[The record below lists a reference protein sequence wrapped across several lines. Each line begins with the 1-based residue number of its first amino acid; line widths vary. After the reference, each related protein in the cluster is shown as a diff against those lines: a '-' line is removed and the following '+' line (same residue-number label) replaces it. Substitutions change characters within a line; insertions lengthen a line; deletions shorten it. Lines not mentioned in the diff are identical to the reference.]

1 MRSRGKTEKM
11 KKVNSKKRG
20 GIPMELAFCLES
32 NIK

>member
-20 GIPMELAFCLES
+20 VSLLELAFCIEN